1 MAHSGPLQRLA
12 GRPWTKTELDG
23 RYSFPP
29 PEKRPLYALLTD
41 SAKAHPD
48 NTCLHYQGRNFTY
61 SQADEISSRFASALA
76 SLGVKRGDRVA
87 IFMPNTPQLVFAY
100 YGVLKA
106 GGILV
111 MCNPVYK
118 ERELEFQIRDSGAEV
133 VLASRTVAKGLDL
146 YKSLEGCRARL
157 KLKHV
162 ITTGLADYIPPL
174 KKPFAGLVGI
184 KDISRADTLDFV
196 KLVES
201 NKPVSE
207 YPAVDPVNDVALL
220 QYTGGTTGV
229 AKGAMLTHYNLVSN
243 AMYGVALFPVT
254 EKDVSLSVLPLF
266 HIYGMT
272 VTMNMP
278 IAVGA
283 SVVLLPSFHV
293 EEVMKTIQKLK
304 VTLFSGAPAMYIA
317 INSKPNASSFDLRSV
332 RACMSGGSALPPAV
346 RKKFMS
352 LTGGNLVEGY
362 GLSETSPV
370 THVNPLTKGVVKD
383 GSIGPPFSD
392 TDAKIVNIDDSG
404 NELGMGEV
412 GELAVKGPQIMKGYW
427 NQDAETKSVLKDGWF
442 LTGDIAKM
450 DEDGY
455 FYIVDRKKDMVNVGG
470 LKVYPREV
478 EDVLFEHPDV
488 KEAGV
493 VGIPDE
499 FSGEAVKAFVVLKD
513 PSKKVAEQEIIDF
526 CQTRLAKFKVPKKVE
541 FVNELPKTLIGKVLR
556 RKLRELTPR

>member
-1 MAHSGPLQRLA
+1 LQRLEEH
-12 GRPWTKTELDG
+12 PWLSVQLDG
-23 RYSFPP
+23 RYSTPP
-29 PEKRPLYALLTD
+29 PEERPLFSLLTE
-41 SAKAHPD
+41 SAKKHPQ
-48 NTCLHYQGRNFTY
+48 NICLHYQGRNFTY
-61 SQADEISSRFASALA
+61 AQVDELSSRLASALL
-76 SLGVKRGDRVA
+76 SLGLKRGDRVA
-87 IFMPNTPQLVFAY
+87 VFLPNAPQVVIAY
-100 YGVLKA
+100 FGVLKA
-106 GGILV
+106 GGVLV

-118 ERELEFQIRDSGAEV
+118 ERELEFQIRDSGAEIV
-133 VLASRTVAKGLDL
+133 IASTTVAKGLDL
-146 YKSLEGCRARL
+146 YKSLEGCRGRL
-157 KLKHV
+157 SLRHV
-162 ITTGLADYIPPL
+162 ITTSLTDYLPPL
-174 KKPFAGLVGI
+174 KKRLAGLAGI
-184 KDISRADTLDFV
+184 KDRARADTLDFV
-196 KLVES
+196 KLIQS
-201 NKPVSE
+201 NAPVAT

-243 AMYGVALFPVT
+243 AVYGVALFPVT

-293 EEVMKTIQKLK
+293 EEVMKTIQKMK

-317 INSKPNASSFDLRSV
+317 INSKPNAGEFNLRSV

-383 GSIGPPFSD
+383 GSIGPPFSG
-392 TDAKIVNIDDSG
+392 TDARIVDLDDSG
-404 NELGMGEV
+404 KVLKMGEV
-412 GELAVKGPQIMKGYW
+412 GELSVKGPQVMKGYW
-427 NQDAETKSVLKDGWF
+427 NHEEETRAVLRDGWF
-442 LTGDIAKM
+442 LTGDIARM
-450 DEDGY
+450 DDEGY
-455 FYIVDRKKDMVNVGG
+455 FYIVDRKKDMINVGG
-470 LKVYPREV
+470 FKVYPREV
-478 EDVLFEHPDV
+478 EDVLFEHPDI

-499 FSGEAVKAFVVLKD
+499 FSGEGVKAFVVLKD
-513 PSKKVAEQEIIDF
+513 PSKKVTEQEVIDF
-526 CQTRLAKFKVPKKVE
+526 CQKRLAKFKAPKKVE
-541 FVNELPKTLIGKVLR
+541 FVQDLPKTLIGKVLR
-556 RKLRELTPR
+556 RKLREFTPRQS

>member
-1 MAHSGPLQRLA
+1 MQRLEE
-12 GRPWTKTELDG
+12 RPWLKVQLDG
-23 RYSFPP
+23 RYAAPP
-29 PEKRPLYALLTD
+29 PEKRPLYSLLTD
-41 SAKAHPD
+41 SSKLHPD
-48 NTCLHYQGRNFTY
+48 NVCLHYQGRNFTY
-61 SQADEISSRFASALA
+61 AQVDELSSRFATALA
-76 SLGVKRGDRVA
+76 SLGLKRGDRVA
-87 IFMPNTPQLVFAY
+87 IFLPNTPQLVFAY
-100 YGVLKA
+100 FGVLKA
-106 GGILV
+106 GGVLV

-118 ERELEFQIRDSGAEV
+118 ERELEYQIRDSGAEIIV
-133 VLASRTVAKGLDL
+133 ASRTVAKGLDL
-146 YKSLEGCRARL
+146 YRSLEGCRSRVPL
-157 KLKHV
+157 RHV
-162 ITTGLADYIPPL
+162 VTTSLTDYLPPL
-174 KKPFAGLVGI
+174 KKRLAGLVGI
-184 KDISRADTLDFV
+184 KDVARADTVDFV
-196 KLVES
+196 KLVASNPPAES
-201 NKPVSE
+201 
-207 YPAVDPVNDVALL
+207 YAQVDPVNDVALL

-243 AMYGVALFPVT
+243 AVYGAFLFPVT

-278 IAVGA
+278 MAVGA
-283 SVVLLPSFHV
+283 TVVLLPSFHV
-293 EEVMKTIQKLK
+293 EEVMKTIQKTK

-317 INSKPNASSFDLRSV
+317 INSKPNASEFNLRSV

-370 THVNPLTKGVVKD
+370 THVNPLTNGVVKD
-383 GSIGPPFSD
+383 GSIGPPFSE
-392 TDAKIVNIDDSG
+392 TDARVVDLDDSG
-404 NELGMGEV
+404 KVLQVGEV
-412 GELAVKGPQIMKGYW
+412 GELEVKGPQVMKGYW
-427 NQDAETKSVLKDGWF
+427 NHDDETRAVLRDGWF

-450 DEDGY
+450 DGDGY

-470 LKVYPREV
+470 FKVYPREV

-488 KEAGV
+488 REAGV

-513 PSKKVAEQEIIDF
+513 PSKKVTEEEVIDF
-526 CQTRLAKFKVPKKVE
+526 CQKRLAKFKAPKKVE
-541 FVNELPKTLIGKVLR
+541 FVQELPKTLIGKVLR

>member
-1 MAHSGPLQRLA
+1 MQRLEE
-12 GRPWTKTELDG
+12 RPWLNVQLDG
-23 RYSFPP
+23 RYSTPP
-29 PEKRPLYALLTD
+29 PAKRPLYSLLTD
-41 SAKAHPD
+41 SAREHPG
-48 NTCLHYQGRNFTY
+48 NTCLHYQGRDFTY
-61 SQADEISSRFASALA
+61 AQVDELSSRFASALL

-87 IFMPNTPQLVFAY
+87 IFLPNTPQLVFAY
-100 YGVLKA
+100 FGVLKA
-106 GGILV
+106 GGVLV

-118 ERELEFQIRDSGAEV
+118 ERELEYQLRDSGAEV

-146 YKSLEGCRARL
+146 YKSLEQCRGRL
-157 KLKHV
+157 SLRHV
-162 ITTGLADYIPPL
+162 ITTSLTDYLPPL
-174 KKPFAGLVGI
+174 KKRLAGLVGI
-184 KDISRADTLDFV
+184 KDVARGDTLDFV
-196 KLVES
+196 RLVGS
-201 NKPVSE
+201 NPPLAE
-207 YPAVDPVNDVALL
+207 HAAVDPVEDVALL

-243 AMYGVALFPVT
+243 AVYGAVLFPVT
-254 EKDVSLSVLPLF
+254 ETDVSLSVLPLF

-283 SVVLLPSFHV
+283 EVVLLPSFHV
-293 EEVMKTIQKLK
+293 EEVVKTIQKTK
-304 VTLFSGAPAMYIA
+304 VSIFSGAPAMYIA
-317 INSKPNASSFDLRSV
+317 INSKPDAGRFNLRSV

-383 GSIGPPFSD
+383 GSIGPPFSA
-392 TDAKIVNIDDSG
+392 TDARVVSLDDG
-404 NELGMGEV
+404 ARPLKVGEV
-412 GELAVKGPQIMKGYW
+412 GELAVKGPQVMKGYW
-427 NQDAETKSVLKDGWF
+427 RQEEETKAVLRDGWF

-470 LKVYPREV
+470 FKVYPREV
-478 EDVLFEHPDV
+478 EDVLFEHPDIR
-488 KEAGV
+488 EAGV
-493 VGIPDE
+493 VGVPDE

-513 PSKKVAEQEIIDF
+513 PSKKVSEEEVIEF
-526 CQTRLAKFKVPKKVE
+526 CRKRLAKFKVPRKVE
-541 FVNELPKTLIGKVLR
+541 FVQELPKTLIGKVLR
-556 RKLRELTPR
+556 RKLRELTPRPQ